1 MRTIAGCSHM
11 EGKDPRGPWEQP
23 PVIRTSERFGHVRT
37 TDCYS
42 HVQGSDPGVDVR
54 ATAHDTAPPRG
65 PCANNRRLFTHERVG
80 DVRTTDGHSHMQR
93 SDPRRMRTTAGY
105 SHKGRTCANDHR
117 SFAHARARLRGTC
130 ANNRWLLA
138 HEDSQPL
145 AFCTCKGR
153 TYALY
158 VRTAVGYSDM
168 QGAGPKVIGTCKGP
182 TQESSSQLF
191 GRTLLGATWSPD
203 GKGPCSNNRSGRT
216 EGAMCEQPPVIR
228 MRQGRTHGG
237 HVRTTT
243 GYMQRSDARGPC
255 VNKAIRIWNSV
266 TCMWSLSSGLQ
277 GSMCEQPPAIR
288 T

>member
-1 MRTIAGCSHM
+1 
-11 EGKDPRGPWEQP
+11 
-23 PVIRTSERFGHVRT
+23 
-37 TDCYS
+37 
-42 HVQGSDPGVDVR
+42 
-54 ATAHDTAPPRG
+54 
-65 PCANNRRLFTHERVG
+65 
-80 DVRTTDGHSHMQR
+80 
-93 SDPRRMRTTAGY
+93 MRTTAGP
-105 SHKGRTCANDHR
+105 SHLQGLDPRCPGSNQAGPRANNHRLVACEKVGPMRAMCEHRVFALIGPKGALCEQPPFIRLCKGRTQGSKR
-117 SFAHARARLRGTC
+117 RFSQARPRGPC

-153 TYALY
+153 TYARY

-182 TQESSSQLF
+182 IQESNSQLF
-191 GRTLLGATWSPD
+191 GCTLLGATWSPD